1 MHLSKAMLGLP
12 PSLLLLLAMQLGGGS
27 ASAAQG
33 QAIQQQQ
40 QKRSLLPTAIKKMS
54 LDEGEKFMP
63 EYYAFAPEPSFAEAT
78 QSSPDASTFWARSLA
93 LLTPEEEA
101 LLALNSSATIHYR
114 PPFPRHYDYRRA
126 AVGVGAD
133 ADVSSGGRR
142 RFLYRRAR
150 DALARLQGRQFS
162 CPDNT
167 ASCDNIDQPNYCCV
181 EGTTCFV
188 VTDSPEAGNVG
199 CCPEGQNCGGSVGT
213 CTDDSTACPADVG
226 GGCCVSG
233 FVCAEVGCVA
243 SSVSV
248 ITSTTV
254 TSTVVT
260 SPTPTT
266 QVITVVVTVTP
277 SATPATS
284 TVTRT
289 TTAGDST
296 GTITTTTTTGAGIP
310 PVRPTSSG
318 SSSSQTSSSS
328 PTITTSSSGYCPTG
342 FYACL
347 ASAGAGCCRT
357 GRDCSTTSCPPPPPM
372 TTYTANGVTVAVP
385 AGDASAASAAGPD
398 AAPTC
403 AGGWFMCGAD
413 AGPVPGCCP
422 DGYVCGTASC
432 TLSAAA
438 ETATVQKEMPGG
450 AGAAAGMGMGR
461 MLGGGLVGWG
471 LVWGWQ
477 GGLLLG

>member
-1 MHLSKAMLGLP
+1 MRLSKAMLGLP
-12 PSLLLLLAMQLGGGS
+12 PSLLLLLAMQLSGGS

-63 EYYAFAPEPSFAEAT
+63 EYYAFAPEPSFAEA
-78 QSSPDASTFWARSLA
+78 QSSPDSSTFWARSLA
-93 LLTPEEEA
+93 LTPEEEA
-101 LLALNSSATIHYR
+101 LLALNSSATIRYR

-126 AVGVGAD
+126 VGADAD
-133 ADVSSGGRR
+133 ADVSSGGR

-289 TTAGDST
+289 TTAAGASTSST
-296 GTITTTTTTGAGIP
+296 GTITTTTTTAAGIP

-318 SSSSQTSSSS
+318 SGSQTSLSS
-328 PTITTSSSGYCPTG
+328 PTTTTITSSPTDPGYCPTG

-357 GRDCSTTSCPPPPPM
+357 GRDCSTTSCPPPPAM

-438 ETATVQKEMPGG
+438 AETATVQKEMPGG
-450 AGAAAGMGMGR
+450 GAAAGTGMGSVT
-461 MLGGGLVGWG
+461 GYDSYDGSSEGNT
-471 LVWGWQ
+471 
-477 GGLLLG
+477 

>member
-1 MHLSKAMLGLP
+1 MHISKAMLGLP
-12 PSLLLLLAMQLGGGS
+12 PSLLLLLATQLNSGS
-27 ASAAQG
+27 ASVAKGQG
-33 QAIQQQQ
+33 IHQQQQ
-40 QKRSLLPTAIKKMS
+40 QHQKRSLLPTAIKKMS

-63 EYYAFAPEPSFAEAT
+63 EYYAFAPEPSFSEA
-78 QSSPDASTFWARSLA
+78 QSSPVSSSSSPLWARDLFLS
-93 LLTPEEEA
+93 PEEEA
-101 LLALNSSATIHYR
+101 LLALNSSATIRYR

-126 AVGVGAD
+126 GVGAAD
-133 ADVSSGGRR
+133 AEGSGRK
-142 RFLYRRAR
+142 LYRRAR
-150 DALARLQGRQFS
+150 DVLSKLQGRQFS

-181 EGTTCFV
+181 EGTICFV
-188 VTDSPEAGNVG
+188 VTDAPDAGNVG
-199 CCPEGQNCGGSVGT
+199 CCPEGQNCGGSVGS
-213 CTDDSTACPADVG
+213 CADDSTACPADVG
-226 GGCCVSG
+226 GGCCVEG
-233 FVCAEVGCVA
+233 FVCADVGCVA

-277 SATPATS
+277 SALPATS

-289 TTAGDST
+289 TTAGGST
-296 GTITTTTTTGAGIP
+296 GTITTTTTTAAGLP

-318 SSSSQTSSSS
+318 SETGPITSSPSSSASSSD
-328 PTITTSSSGYCPTG
+328 YCPTG

-357 GRDCSTTSCPPPPPM
+357 GRDCSTTSCPPPPAM

-385 AGDASAASAAGPD
+385 ASDASAASAAGPQS
-398 AAPTC
+398 APTC

-422 DGYVCGTASC
+422 DGYACGTASC

-438 ETATVQKEMPGG
+438 ETATVQKEMPGS
-450 AGAAAGMGMGR
+450 AAAAGRKGVGMGMGGV
-461 MLGGGLVGWG
+461 LVVGWG
-471 LVWGWQ
+471 LVWG
-477 GGLLLG
+477 LLG

>member
-12 PSLLLLLAMQLGGGS
+12 PSLLLLLAMQLGGGC

-33 QAIQQQQ
+33 QQ
-40 QKRSLLPTAIKKMS
+40 QKRSPLPTAIRKMS

-63 EYYAFAPEPSFAEAT
+63 EYYAFAPEPSFAEA
-78 QSSPDASTFWARSLA
+78 QSSPASSSFWARSLA
-93 LLTPEEEA
+93 LTPEEEA
-101 LLALNSSATIHYR
+101 LLALNSSAAIRYR

-126 AVGVGAD
+126 AAD
-133 ADVSSGGRR
+133 ADAGAGGRR
-142 RFLYRRAR
+142 LYRRAR

-188 VTDSPEAGNVG
+188 VTDSPDAGNVG

-226 GGCCVSG
+226 GGCCVPG

-266 QVITVVVTVTP
+266 QIITVVVTVTP

-284 TVTRT
+284 TVTQT
-289 TTAGDST
+289 TTAGASSSSSS
-296 GTITTTTTTGAGIP
+296 ITTTTTTAAGIP

-318 SSSSQTSSSS
+318 SQTSSPA
-328 PTITTSSSGYCPTG
+328 PTTTSASTDAGYCPTG

-347 ASAGAGCCRT
+347 ATAGSGCCRT
-357 GRDCSTTSCPPPPPM
+357 GRDCSTTSCPPPPAM

-385 AGDASAASAAGPD
+385 AADASRASAAGPD

-403 AGGWFMCGAD
+403 AAGWFMCTD
-413 AGPVPGCCP
+413 AGCCP

-450 AGAAAGMGMGR
+450 GGAAGVKGMGMGMGR
-461 MLGGGLVGWG
+461 MIGGGLVAWG

-477 GGLLLG
+477 GGLLG